1 MKLIQGI
8 AGFFIFSG
16 LTLPVSAQQDEPITL
31 GLAHCCVI
39 KDVFMWNVADNIQQT
54 AAKEGAKVNFQ
65 HADGSQ
71 QTQLDQVNGMLRA
84 NNQAI
89 LASIVIDDTAR
100 KLFQKQLL
108 DAAKA
113 KNTPIVFYTIAPKKG
128 YLQQYDNAYFV
139 GSIPEQSGIMQGEM
153 VVEQWRANPQWDK
166 NHDGVIQYVVLKGP
180 DGNPDAEGRTK
191 WSQATIKN
199 YPNAGIQA
207 ELLALKSGHWQRT
220 EADEI
225 INQWKQNGILDKTE
239 VILANNDDMALGALD
254 ALERAHM
261 SLPVF
266 GVDALPEAL
275 KNIVAGK
282 MAGTVKQDGA
292 GQARAAT
299 KLALNLAQKKAPDE
313 GLDYQL
319 IQKKVVV
326 PYIKVDKSN
335 VGQFLH

>member
-1 MKLIQGI
+1 MVS
-8 AGFFIFSG
+8 GFA
-16 LTLPVSAQQDEPITL
+16 LPTFAQQNEPITL
-31 GLAHCCVI
+31 GIAHCCVT
-39 KDVFMWNVADNIQQT
+39 KDVFMWNVADNIRQS

-65 HADGSQ
+65 QADGSQ
-71 QTQLDQVNGMLRA
+71 LTQLDQINNMLKA

-89 LASIVIDDTAR
+89 LSSIVIDNTAT
-100 KLFQKQLL
+100 KLFQKKLL
-108 DAAKA
+108 DVAKA
-113 KNTPIVFYTIAPKKG
+113 KGTPVVFYTIAPKPG

-153 VVEQWRANPQWDK
+153 VADQWRANPQWDK

-207 ELLALKSGHWQRT
+207 ELLDLKSGHFQRD
-220 EADEI
+220 EADSI
-225 INQWKQNGILDKTE
+225 VSAWKRNGILDKTE

-254 ALERAHM
+254 TLEREHM
-261 SLPVF
+261 SLPIF
-266 GVDALPEAL
+266 GVDAVPEVL
-275 KNIVAGK
+275 KAIAAGK
-282 MAGTVKQDGA
+282 IAGTVKQDGV

-299 KLALNLAQKKAPDE
+299 KLALNLAQNKVPDE

-326 PYIKVDKSN
+326 PYIKIDKKN
-335 VGQFLH
+335 VAQFSH